1 MGRRQSVH
9 LPPAPGPSE
18 HGVIF
23 EDMNF
28 SKEDAAGFVISGS
41 GLNTM
46 GFWIGEM

>member
-1 MGRRQSVH
+1 MH

-28 SKEDAAGFVISGS
+28 SKEDTVGFPISGCE
-41 GLNTM
+41 LNTM
-46 GFWIGEM
+46 GLWVGEM